1 MVVPLHDVAAQL
13 TEQPQEAAQEI
24 GPLHE
29 FLLQVTEQ

>member
-1 MVVPLHDVAAQL
+1 MVPEQEALRQS

-24 GPLHE
+24 GALHE